1 MTKEE
6 VFAGLKEV
14 ILVVRPKINL
24 DNVTLDSA
32 LVQDLGIDSLSLML
46 MALASEEKFDMSF
59 EQNRFETVND
69 VCEYILSVKNK

>member
-6 VFAGLKEV
+6 VFEGLKEV
-14 ILVVRPKINL
+14 LLVVRPKINL
-24 DNVTLDSA
+24 DTVSLDSA

-46 MALASEEKFDMSF
+46 MALASEEKFDMAF

>member
-1 MTKEE
+1 
-6 VFAGLKEV
+6 VL
-14 ILVVRPKINL
+14 LVVRPKMDPKKIKPE
-24 DNVTLDSA
+24 SA

-46 MALASEEKFDMSF
+46 MALASEEKFDMTF